1 MKDMKRLIL
10 SIALL
15 TSLNSIH
22 FNALANQA
30 PSSST
35 AAVEAVNQKA
45 KININDATLAQL
57 KAVSGLGKSKA
68 MAIIK
73 YREMHG
79 NITDEKQLKSIKGI
93 GKKTLARIVEKF
105 ELGQ

>member
-1 MKDMKRLIL
+1 MKRLIL
-10 SIALL
+10 SFALL
-15 TSLNSIH
+15 TGLTSIQ
-22 FNALANQA
+22 FNALANPATSSDSAVVQA
-30 PSSST
+30 AS
-35 AAVEAVNQKA
+35 QQA

-57 KAVSGLGKSKA
+57 KAVPGLGKSKA
-68 MAIIK
+68 QAIIK

-79 NITDEKQLKSIKGI
+79 DITDEKQLKAIKGI

>member
-1 MKDMKRLIL
+1 MKRLIL

-15 TSLNSIH
+15 TSLNSIQ
-22 FNALANQA
+22 FNALANET
-30 PSSST
+30 SSNST
-35 AAVEAVNQKA
+35 EVVQTEDKKA

-57 KAVSGLGKSKA
+57 TAVPGLGKSKA
-68 MAIIK
+68 QAIIK
-73 YREMHG
+73 YREIHG

-93 GKKTLARIVEKF
+93 GKKTLAKIVKKF